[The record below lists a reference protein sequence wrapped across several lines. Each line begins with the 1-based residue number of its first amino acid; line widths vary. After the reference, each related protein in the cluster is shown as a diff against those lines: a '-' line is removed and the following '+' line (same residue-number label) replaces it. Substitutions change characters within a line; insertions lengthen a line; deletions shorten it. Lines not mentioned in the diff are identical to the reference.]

1 LTSHY
6 LGCVAKGSFETVFEA
21 LSRAFGNVYSKKFDR
36 AKQSL
41 IGIILG
47 EQFFFRVSSD
57 VAILIILKQ
66 LSPDKT
72 KIEVISCAG
81 GKGLLSISYAAH
93 SAYVHD
99 IKNFLVRSGLRIESV
114 KEIPYFSGQP
124 ESVSHE

>member
-1 LTSHY
+1 M
-6 LGCVAKGSFETVFEA
+6 KNSFETVFNA
-21 LSRAFGNVYSKKFDR
+21 LSRAFGNVYSKKFGR

-57 VAILIILKQ
+57 VAVLIILKE

-99 IKNFLVRSGLRIESV
+99 VKNFLIKSGLKIESV

-124 ESVSHE
+124 EDVSHEQKRS